1 MSAFAPED
9 PDNDY
14 SYAEVDPAETTPP
27 MPQSMSDADAS
38 HSRGHSNNPLL
49 GNNPLVS
56 DLEQEVLEEY
66 ARLLRNVNQ
75 VCGED
80 LVRLDLIFL
89 GNLCTG
95 KGYGQYPIG
104 NYTKYQS

>member
-14 SYAEVDPAETTPP
+14 SYAEVDPAEISTPP
-27 MPQSMSDADAS
+27 IPQSMGDADAS
-38 HSRGHSNNPLL
+38 HGRGHSNNPLL
-49 GNNPLVS
+49 AGNPLVS

-75 VCGED
+75 VCG
-80 LVRLDLIFL
+80 RRP
-89 GNLCTG
+89 CW
-95 KGYGQYPIG
+95 P
-104 NYTKYQS
+104 